1 MQLKHTQTSRT
12 KTTKCQ
18 QSGRWRLAAPLRLSR
33 DLERRLTPDVA
44 LLAAGSDSATAAPRG
59 RVGRRDEWRELTRPT
74 QRDVGRGKRRRH
86 AKAAASTTAT
96 ATHGLIAEGAAHR
109 RKVRYGAA
117 APTAAFPH
125 RAPSESGRDACAWA
139 WLVRL
144 WSAATRLLLLLLRC
158 RRAAATAAA
167 RCRSLH
173 RQSAT
178 TAAWH
183 DSRGRARTAA
193 RARTAVDGTAA
204 L

>member
-74 QRDVGRGKRRRH
+74 QRDVGRGRRRRL
-86 AKAAASTTAT
+86 AKAVASTSTT

-109 RKVRYGAA
+109 RKARYGAA
-117 APTAAFPH
+117 APNAFAH

-139 WLVRL
+139 RLVRL

-178 TAAWH
+178 TAAWR